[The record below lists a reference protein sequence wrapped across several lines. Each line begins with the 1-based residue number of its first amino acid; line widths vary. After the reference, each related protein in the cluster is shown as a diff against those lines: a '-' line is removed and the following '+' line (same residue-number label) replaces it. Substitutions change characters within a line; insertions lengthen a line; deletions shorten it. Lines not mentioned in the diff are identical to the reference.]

1 MQKVLITGGAG
12 FIGSHLTKILCAK
25 GYSVIILDNLSPQIH
40 GDSAQAPKWIDELNV
55 EFHNGCITQRADIEI
70 ALENVDI
77 IVHLAAETGTGQS
90 MYEIERYNQVNSQGT
105 ALLLDIIANSEN
117 HNIKQILLASSRSVY
132 GEGAYSCPSC
142 ADNIRQCPDSRT
154 PEALA
159 NELWDPLCEGCEAPL
174 IPLSTNENDAI
185 KPASIYAAT
194 KFAQEQLISVFCE
207 SQGIGYGILRLQ
219 NVYGEGQSLNNP
231 YTGIL
236 SIFSTRIRRDLDL
249 PIFEDGNETRDFV
262 HVEDVANAF
271 VATIETKKSPNT
283 IMNVGTTELT
293 TVVDIATKL
302 TVAFGKT
309 PSIKVT
315 GQYRIGDIRHN
326 RADITRLGKI
336 INYQPTVTLEQGLG
350 RFVDWVNEQPL
361 PEDKLDKANA
371 ELKSK
376 NLMF

>member
-55 EFHNGCITQRADIEI
+55 KFHNGCITQRADIEI

-159 NELWDPLCEGCEAPL
+159 NELWDPLCERCEAPL

>member
-12 FIGSHLTKILCAK
+12 FIGSHLTKILRAK
-25 GYSVIILDNLSPQIH
+25 GYAVIILDNLSPQIH
-40 GDSAQAPKWIDELNV
+40 GDSAHAPEWMEALNV
-55 EFHNGCITQRADIEI
+55 EFHKGCITQKSDIETV
-70 ALENVDI
+70 LQNVDI

-105 ALLLDIIANSEN
+105 ALLLDIIANSTN
-117 HNIKQILLASSRSVY
+117 HNIKRIMLASSRSVY
-132 GEGAYSCPSC
+132 GEGAYTCPTC
-142 ADNIRQCPDSRT
+142 ADDIRQCPDSRT
-154 PEALA
+154 AQALA
-159 NELWDPLCEGCEAPL
+159 NELWDPLCVNCESFLVPL
-174 IPLSTNENDAI
+174 ATNENDAI

-194 KFAQEQLISVFCE
+194 KFAQEHLISVFCE

-236 SIFSTRIRRDLDL
+236 SIFSTRIRRGLDL
-249 PIFEDGNETRDFV
+249 PIFEDGIETRDFV

-271 VATIETKKSPNT
+271 VAAIESKKSPNT
-283 IMNVGTTELT
+283 VINVGTGKLT

-302 TVAFGKT
+302 TEAFGRM
-309 PSIKVT
+309 PSIKIT

-326 RADITRLGKI
+326 RADIRRLDEVL
-336 INYQPTVTLEQGLG
+336 NYQPTITLELGLG

-361 PEDKLDKANA
+361 PEDKLDKANE

-376 NLMF
+376 NLMY